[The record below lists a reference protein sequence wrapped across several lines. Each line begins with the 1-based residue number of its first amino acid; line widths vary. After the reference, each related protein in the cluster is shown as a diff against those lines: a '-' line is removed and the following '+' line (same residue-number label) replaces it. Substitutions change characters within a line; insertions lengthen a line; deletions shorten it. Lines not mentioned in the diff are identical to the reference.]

1 MNNRIVPL
9 GVALALSWIALP
21 VVSAAQ
27 DRPADRGETAP
38 AAGESRPAQEQPV
51 VRPNADQDKDK
62 DKANPERAA
71 TPPGR
76 GNPANRDAVV
86 GDMKDAEAPH
96 RERLAMIAP
105 LRALATEK
113 GQTERLA
120 SLDKL
125 EAKENARFERHLQKV
140 RGRMGDD
147 EFNKVN
153 ERLAK
158 GRGHGKGRGADDA
171 KPERAKPADRPK
183 DEGSKPDRPGD
194 DRGQGRDKDKDKDK
208 DKPKDKDKARPEKE
222 KADKEKDKPKERA
235 QDAKTERGGD
245 KGGSQPRAGASSDR
259 GQTGGARAAGGGRS
273 PGKAGGGKPRLE
285 RA

>member
-1 MNNRIVPL
+1 MNTRIVPL

-21 VVSAAQ
+21 VAGAAQ
-27 DRPADRGETAP
+27 ERPADRGETAP

-51 VRPNADQDKDK
+51 ERPNADQDKDK
-62 DKANPERAA
+62 DKAKPERAA

-86 GDMKDAEAPH
+86 GDMKNAEVRH
-96 RERLAMIAP
+96 RERLAMIGR

-125 EAKENARFERHLQKV
+125 EAKENSRYERHLQKV

-171 KPERAKPADRPK
+171 KPERAKPADRP
-183 DEGSKPDRPGD
+183 GD
-194 DRGQGRDKDKDKDK
+194 DRAQGRDKDK
-208 DKPKDKDKARPEKE
+208 DKPKDKDKSDKERPEKE

-235 QDAKTERGGD
+235 QEAKPERGGD

-259 GQTGGARAAGGGRS
+259 GQAGGARAAGGGRS
-273 PGKAGGGKPRLE
+273 SGKAGGGKPRLE